1 MTTWREVASRFVNL
15 KPTFPDTHERI
26 DTFPLRRC
34 RMPMEYF
41 ESLIRE
47 FDKSVLRVG
56 HDRSFI
62 NVAAVH
68 EYTSPVPSSS
78 HRCFC

>member
-1 MTTWREVASRFVNL
+1 MTTWREVASQFVNL
-15 KPTFPDTHERI
+15 KAPAFLDTHECI

-47 FDKSVLRVG
+47 FDKSVVRVG
-56 HDRSFI
+56 ANRGLI
-62 NVAAVH
+62 YVAAVH
-68 EYTSPVPSSS
+68 EYTSPVASS
-78 HRCFC
+78 